1 MKKGFFHFLFFLS
14 LSLSLFAAELKN
26 IEFQQKGEVSQLI
39 MTFDRADVKANR
51 FAIAEDKQ
59 IILELSDTLATERVI
74 RAFDTSEF
82 SGSIVFVTAYKKPNS
97 QNDLRIALQLRDN
110 VRSIIERDENKII
123 LNVENRFGV
132 FSQAKI
138 SSKESFEDKI
148 KLGISDEVHVP
159 KSEAIE
165 DILENLTLSGRKK
178 YVGKKISFN
187 VKDLRVDDILK
198 MIADASGFNI
208 IITKDI
214 KELPP
219 LTLNLT
225 NIPWDQALDTILGIN
240 KLVAKKNGAILLID
254 TLSNATR
261 DKKLE
266 VEARKLALKEE
277 RLVTKIFPIS
287 YAPTKDLTKIL
298 NEYLTPKRGKI
309 SEDVRTNSLIIKDT
323 PEVMEKLKKIIATL
337 DTQTPQVLIES
348 KIVEVSE
355 DHSRQ
360 LGLEKGVNFGYDP
373 IGQTGSGKST
383 VGDEAIPGTDAGP
396 GFSFSSASIFNAM
409 TMLGLTVTQYGR
421 LTNLDFQLQL
431 MESEAKGKIIST
443 PKVITQNKKKA
454 KINTVDTTS
463 YAVQTGTGDDA
474 TVTYEETEAKLTLE
488 VTPQVTNEGAIILDI
503 KMLKEQFSARPFPNA
518 PPNKQA
524 RDIDT
529 SVLVENG
536 ATIVI
541 GGIYSYEHLE
551 SHQGIPVLKDLPILG
566 WLFRTPYNP
575 TTNKREMIIFLT
587 PRIINQEEAGLQEE
601 V

>member
-1 MKKGFFHFLFFLS
+1 MKKGFFRLLFFLCFP
-14 LSLSLFAAELKN
+14 LALFAAELEM
-26 IEFQQKGEVSQLI
+26 IEFQQKGEVSQIIL
-39 MTFDRADVKANR
+39 TLDRADVKANK
-51 FAIAEDKQ
+51 FAIPEDKQ
-59 IILELSDTLATERVI
+59 IILELSDTLAKERVI

-82 SGSIVFVTAYKKPNS
+82 SGSVVFVTAYKKPNS

-123 LNVENRFGV
+123 LNIENRFGV

-138 SSKESFEDKI
+138 SSKESFEDKV

-187 VKDLRVDDILK
+187 VKDLKVDDILK

-240 KLVAKKNGAILLID
+240 KLVARKNGAILLID

-287 YAPTKDLTKIL
+287 YAPTKDLIKIL

-355 DHSRQ
+355 DHSRN

-373 IGQTGSGKST
+373 IGKVSREKSI
-383 VGDEAIPGTDAGP
+383 VGDEIIPGTDAGP
-396 GFSFSSASIFNAM
+396 GFSFSTASIFNTL
-409 TMLGLTVTQYGR
+409 TMLGLSVTKYDR

-503 KMLKEQFSARPFPNA
+503 KMLKEQFSIRPFPNA

-541 GGIYSYEHLE
+541 GGIYSYEFKEH
-551 SHQGIPVLKDLPILG
+551 HQGIPVLKDLPIIG

-575 TTNKREMIIFLT
+575 ETNKREMIIFLT
-587 PRIINQEEAGLQEE
+587 PRIINQEEAGLSEQ

>member
-1 MKKGFFHFLFFLS
+1 MKKGFFRLIFFLS
-14 LSLSLFAAELKN
+14 LPLSLFAAELQT

-39 MTFDRADVKANR
+39 MTLDRADVKASK
-51 FAIAEDKQ
+51 FAIPEDKQ
-59 IILELSDTLATERVI
+59 IILELSDTLATERVV

-97 QNDLRIALQLRDN
+97 KNDLRIALQLRDN

-148 KLGISDEVHVP
+148 KLGISDEIHVP
-159 KSEAIE
+159 RSDTIE

-214 KELPP
+214 KELSP

-240 KLVAKKNGAILLID
+240 KLVAQKNGAILLID
-254 TLSNATR
+254 TLANATR

-287 YAPTKDLTKIL
+287 YAPTKDLIKIL
-298 NEYLTPKRGKI
+298 SEYLTPKRGKI
-309 SEDVRTNSLIIKDT
+309 SADIRTNSLIIKDT

-355 DHSRQ
+355 DHAKN
-360 LGLEKGVNFGYDP
+360 LGLENGVSFGYDP
-373 IGQTGSGKST
+373 VGQVNGDKSI
-383 VGDEAIPGTDAGP
+383 VGDEIIPGTNAGP
-396 GFSFSSASIFNAM
+396 GFSFSTASIFNAL
-409 TMLGLTVTQYGR
+409 TMFGLSIAKYDR

-443 PKVITQNKKKA
+443 PKVITQNKKTA

-488 VTPQVTNEGAIILDI
+488 VTPQVTNEGSIILDI
-503 KMLKEQFSARPFPNA
+503 KMLKEQFSTRPFPNA

-524 RDIDT
+524 RNIDT

-541 GGIYSYEHLE
+541 GGIYSYEHTE
-551 SHQGIPVLKDLPILG
+551 SHQGVPVLKDLPIIG

-575 TTNKREMIIFLT
+575 NTKKREMIIFLT
-587 PRIINQEEAGLQEE
+587 PRIINQEEAGLSEQ

>member
-1 MKKGFFHFLFFLS
+1 MKKGFFRLLFFLS
-14 LSLSLFAAELKN
+14 FPFTLFGAELTM

-39 MTFDRADVKANR
+39 LSLDRADVKASK
-51 FAIAEDKQ
+51 FAIPEDKQ
-59 IILELSDTLATERVI
+59 IILELSDTLAKERVI

-82 SGSIVFVTAYKKPNS
+82 SGSVVFVTAYKKPNS

-110 VRSIIERDENKII
+110 VRSLIERDENKII
-123 LNVENRFGV
+123 LNIENRFGV

-138 SSKESFEDKI
+138 SSKESFEDKV

-187 VKDLRVDDILK
+187 VKDLKVDDILK

-254 TLSNATR
+254 TLANATR

-287 YAPTKDLTKIL
+287 YAPTKDLIKIL
-298 NEYLTPKRGKI
+298 NEYVTPKRGKI

-323 PEVMEKLKKIIATL
+323 PEVMEKLRKIIETL

-355 DHSRQ
+355 DHSKQ

-373 IGQTGSGKST
+373 IGSVSGEKSP
-383 VGDEAIPGTDAGP
+383 VGGEIIPGTDAGP

-409 TMLGLTVTQYGR
+409 TMLGLSVTQYKR

-431 MESEAKGKIIST
+431 MENESKGKIIST

-503 KMLKEQFSARPFPNA
+503 KMLKEQFGARPFENA

-541 GGIYSYEHLE
+541 GGIYSYEFKE
-551 SHQGIPVLKDLPILG
+551 NHQGIPVLKDIPVLG
-566 WLFRTPYNP
+566 WLFRTSYNP
-575 TTNKREMIIFLT
+575 QTNKREMIIFLT
-587 PRIINQEEAGLQEE
+587 PRIINQEEAGLSEE